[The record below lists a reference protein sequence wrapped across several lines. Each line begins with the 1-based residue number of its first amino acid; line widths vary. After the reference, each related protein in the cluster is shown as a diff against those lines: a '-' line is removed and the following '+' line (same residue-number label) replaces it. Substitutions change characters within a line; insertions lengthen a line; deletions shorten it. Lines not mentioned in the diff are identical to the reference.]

1 MTLDQTF
8 VQQALQYARRGW
20 AVFPLGTKGK
30 MPAIPKAEG
39 GNGYKDATTDPATIR
54 EWWEKYPDANI
65 GIACGASGLAVVD
78 VDVKNGAPGMQTWL
92 ALLPRIGA
100 GNDNTPTVQ
109 TPTGGLHYY
118 FYLPQG
124 GQIAQG
130 TNKLGPGVDVKA
142 AGGYVLAPPS
152 IHPDTNTAYTWV
164 DGYNLDDRPVLPL
177 PSALVKMLEPKQA
190 PSAPRS
196 GERDVFAL
204 GRDITEAGRALQ
216 RLAPW
221 RCEDYDAWVN
231 VGMAL
236 SELGAAGLEL
246 WDKWSEQSAKYDS
259 EVCAQK
265 WQTFEPGNGRTLASL
280 FHWAKEDSGEPDRVT
295 HPTMQ
300 PDPGDPPEEP
310 DYMADAPLYEDVP
323 PADAFPKIR
332 ADEQNLRIITAE
344 AWEAIKQVNNV
355 DPYLFC
361 SGGIPSRLDRDG
373 GRPVIR
379 ELTPDRLRYEV
390 ARAATWYSIKTTGE
404 VLKAV
409 PAKPP
414 MYAIKDMLA
423 ARSFPLPRL
432 VRIVEAP
439 VFAPDGALQT
449 KPGYHSKS
457 ETYLEPAKGVNIPN
471 IPTNPTASDIEQARQ
486 LLCDE
491 LLGEFPFVDEPD
503 RAHAV
508 ALLLLPFVRDMI
520 PDPTPNH
527 LIEAPCPGS
536 GKGLLADVLML
547 PSLGRNVSLVAEA
560 RDDDEWRKR
569 ISAALREGRAAVQI
583 DNVARPLISG
593 VLAAALTA
601 PVWTD
606 RVLGYS
612 EMFSTPVR
620 CVWLTT
626 ANNPTMSTEIAR
638 RCIQIRLDPKMDRP
652 WLREGFRH
660 ADLRAWATAR
670 RGELIGAALT
680 LVQAWVAAGK
690 PKAHVKPLGSYEHW
704 SAVLGGI
711 LETAGIPGFLGNL
724 MQLYERADT
733 EGATWRRFVAEWWER
748 FKDQEVKAADLF
760 PIALDM
766 DGFDLGKG
774 KTERAQKIAFGKAL
788 GRQRD
793 RVIGQYRI
801 TQTGTAQRIALWQ
814 LQNVEQ
820 AEQEVYVVYNGVCSV
835 PSPTPQNESSG
846 FSDRAPDI
854 HEHTQHTCQDA
865 DEVVLI

>member
-1 MTLDQTF
+1 
-8 VQQALQYARRGW
+8 
-20 AVFPLGTKGK
+20 
-30 MPAIPKAEG
+30 
-39 GNGYKDATTDPATIR
+39 
-54 EWWEKYPDANI
+54 
-65 GIACGASGLAVVD
+65 
-78 VDVKNGAPGMQTWL
+78 VDVK
-92 ALLPRIGA
+92 
-100 GNDNTPTVQ
+100 GN
-109 TPTGGLHYY
+109 
-118 FYLPQG
+118 
-124 GQIAQG
+124 
-130 TNKLGPGVDVKA
+130 
-142 AGGYVLAPPS
+142 GGYVVAPPS
-152 IHPDTNTAYTWV
+152 IHPDTGTAYQWF
-164 DGYNLDDRPVLPL
+164 DGYSLDDRDVLPL
-177 PSALVKMLEPKQA
+177 PAHFVRMLERKQA
-190 PSAPRS
+190 PSAPRM
-196 GERDVFAL
+196 EARDVFAL
-204 GRDITEAGRALQ
+204 GRDILEAGRALQ
-216 RLAPW
+216 QLAPW
-221 RCEDYDAWVN
+221 RCEDYGAWVN

-236 SELGAAGLEL
+236 SELGAAGLRACGISGHSRAPSMTL
-246 WDKWSEQSAKYDS
+246 RYALRSGKH
-259 EVCAQK
+259 
-265 WQTFEPGNGRTLASL
+265 FEPGNGLTLASL
-280 FHWAKEDSGEPDRVT
+280 FHWA
-295 HPTMQ
+295 
-300 PDPGDPPEEP
+300 
-310 DYMADAPLYEDVP
+310 
-323 PADAFPKIR
+323 
-332 ADEQNLRIITAE
+332 
-344 AWEAIKQVNNV
+344 
-355 DPYLFC
+355 
-361 SGGIPSRLDRDG
+361 
-373 GRPVIR
+373 
-379 ELTPDRLRYEV
+379 
-390 ARAATWYSIKTTGE
+390 
-404 VLKAV
+404 
-409 PAKPP
+409 
-414 MYAIKDMLA
+414 
-423 ARSFPLPRL
+423 
-432 VRIVEAP
+432 
-439 VFAPDGALQT
+439 
-449 KPGYHSKS
+449 
-457 ETYLEPAKGVNIPN
+457 
-471 IPTNPTASDIEQARQ
+471 
-486 LLCDE
+486 
-491 LLGEFPFVDEPD
+491 GEFPFVDEPD